1 MCGRDR
7 PAKRGADR
15 DGVDNEPS
23 EATNMSA
30 AKGSVTLVSYVKHDV
45 RGSHAI
51 SMRKYAREVNA
62 RRGVELESLL
72 QCG

>member
-7 PAKRGADR
+7 PATRGADQ
-15 DGVDNEPS
+15 DGVDNRAS
-23 EATNMSA
+23 EATNMFA
-30 AKGSVTLVSYVKHDV
+30 GKRSVTLVSYVKHDV

-72 QCG
+72 QRG